1 MSFITIQCHY
11 FPRRDLYPSLA
22 KALQSVHRLLAPSDP
37 LLPLQI
43 QRVLALL
50 CLLTQV
56 THTAGCHQELQAG
69 MVRYRRGFGWFYKT
83 VLLHQASHRTLKS
96 LFISSVLREKNA
108 LLLHQCSGAML
119 QGCRRPYWGIWRALW
134 RASVIQSRKR
144 PAWLWYQ
151 LTWPT

>member
-119 QGCRRPYWGIWRALW
+119 QGCRRPYWGI
-134 RASVIQSRKR
+134 
-144 PAWLWYQ
+144 
-151 LTWPT
+151 